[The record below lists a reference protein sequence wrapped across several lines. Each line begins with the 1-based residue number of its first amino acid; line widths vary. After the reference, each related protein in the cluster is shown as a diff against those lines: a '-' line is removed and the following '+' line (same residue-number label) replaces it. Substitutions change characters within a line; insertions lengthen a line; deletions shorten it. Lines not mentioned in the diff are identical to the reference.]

1 MKVKKTKQIH
11 RGDPVYRDEN
21 GKMFVEAGNARVYFS
36 PGMVRKIEAR
46 RKKPRDTAIYAGLR
60 R

>member
-11 RGDPVYRDEN
+11 RGEPVYKDEH
-21 GKMFVEAGNARVYFS
+21 GKMFVETGNARVYFS

-46 RKKPRDTAIYAGLR
+46 KKKK
-60 R
+60 